1 MIEELAVIHAS
12 NPANQR
18 ALYLIRI
25 SNPGLDDGHVRF
37 AQSFYDV
44 TATDEQGYTA
54 LYMKS
59 GAGISKPNSGIS
71 RRHDLDIQL
80 DNVSQFVSE
89 TIQKAKDYQRANDDP
104 VFVTLLAY
112 NSADLT
118 KPVEV
123 LPMRMASS
131 NYTPTK
137 AQLRASFLDIIDRP
151 MNTEKY
157 TPDKYPGLEFV

>member
-18 ALYLIRI
+18 ALYLIRV
-25 SNPGLDDGHVRF
+25 SNPGLDGGHIRF

-44 TATDEQGYTA
+44 TATDEQGHTA
-54 LYMKS
+54 VYMAT

-80 DNVSQFVSE
+80 DNVSQFVSDA
-89 TIQKAKDYQRANDDP
+89 IKKAKTYQRSNDEP
-104 VFVTLLAY
+104 IWVTLLGY
-112 NSADLT
+112 NSADLS
-118 KPVEV
+118 KPAEA
-123 LPMRMASS
+123 LPMRLANS

-137 AQLRASFLDIIDRP
+137 AQLRASFLDVIDRP
-151 MNTEKY
+151 MNTERY
-157 TPDKYPGLEFV
+157 TPDLYPGLEYV